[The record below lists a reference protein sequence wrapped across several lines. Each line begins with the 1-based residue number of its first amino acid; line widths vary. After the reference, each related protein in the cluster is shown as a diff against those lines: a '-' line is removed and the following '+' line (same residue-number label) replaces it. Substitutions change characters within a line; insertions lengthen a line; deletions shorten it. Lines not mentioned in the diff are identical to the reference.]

1 MMIKAGQM
9 LSFDKELENTR
20 NQSLQELIKRQDIRE
35 FVEKNHLN
43 QKALEDAWVDL
54 LAYVDDHEPCLHC
67 HGINECPKMN
77 KGQQIT
83 LSYDSYV
90 HRDVK
95 SCQYGLEK
103 HENDQLL
110 SCFHYNNMS
119 TKLALTN
126 LKSLTNEAVVNDDES
141 NIILTRQLIDYVNKP
156 QTKGFLV
163 CGGPKRTRIM
173 AGMMNEL
180 ARRGYEVGLCHVPT
194 LMADVKA
201 SFNSNEDTS
210 LVELVKNI
218 PYLLLDSVGE
228 ENVTNWSRDE
238 VLAMILDYRILNELP
253 TFMTSAYGFED
264 LETIYTNKYN
274 DKREQLRA
282 KNIVSKMKALCCEII
297 ID

>member
-1 MMIKAGQM
+1 MMIKAGQI
-9 LSFDKELENTR
+9 LSFNKELENTR
-20 NQSLQELIKRQDIRE
+20 NQSLQELVKRQDIRE
-35 FVEKNHLN
+35 FVEKNHLTK
-43 QKALEDAWVDL
+43 KALEDAWVDL

-67 HGINECPKMN
+67 HGIHECPKMN

-90 HRDVK
+90 HRDVC
-95 SCQYGLEK
+95 SCIYGLEK

-110 SCFHYNNMS
+110 SCYHYNNMS
-119 TKLALTN
+119 TRLALTN
-126 LKSLTNEAVVNDDES
+126 INDIS
-141 NIILTRQLIDYVNKP
+141 NKEIKNKKIYILTRQLIDYVNKP

-163 CGGPKRTRIM
+163 CGGPIRTKLM

-253 TFMTSAYGFED
+253 TFMTSAYSFED
-264 LETIYTNKYN
+264 LETIYMNKYN

>member
-1 MMIKAGQM
+1 MMIKAGQI
-9 LSFDKELENTR
+9 LSFNKELDNTR
-20 NQSLQELIKRQDIRE
+20 NRSLQELIQRQDIRE
-35 FVEKNHLN
+35 FVEKNHLTK
-43 QKALEDAWVDL
+43 KALEDAWVDL

-83 LSYDSYV
+83 LSYDNYV

-110 SCFHYNNMS
+110 SRFHYNNMS
-119 TKLALTN
+119 TRLALTN
-126 LKSLTNEAVVNDDES
+126 INDIS
-141 NIILTRQLIDYVNKP
+141 NKEIKNKKNYILTRKLIDYVNNP
-156 QTKGFLV
+156 QTTGFLV
-163 CGGPKRTRIM
+163 CGGPIRTKLM

-210 LVELVKNI
+210 LVDLVKNI

>member
-1 MMIKAGQM
+1 MMIKAGQI

-20 NQSLQELIKRQDIRE
+20 NQSLQELVKRQDIRE
-35 FVEKNHLN
+35 FVEKNHLTK
-43 QKALEDAWVDL
+43 KALEDAWVDL
-54 LAYVDDHEPCLHC
+54 LAYVDDHEPCVHC

-90 HRDVK
+90 HRDVC
-95 SCQYGLEK
+95 SCIYGLEK

-110 SCFHYNNMS
+110 SRFHYNNMS
-119 TKLALTN
+119 TRLALIS
-126 LKSLTNEAVVNDDES
+126 LKDMAAEAMNKNDAGTMLLTK
-141 NIILTRQLIDYVNKP
+141 QLIEYVNKP
-156 QTKGFLV
+156 QIKGFLV
-163 CGGPKRTRIM
+163 CGGPNRTRIM
-173 AGMMNEL
+173 AGMMNAL

-194 LMADVKA
+194 LMADVK
-201 SFNSNEDTS
+201 
-210 LVELVKNI
+210 
-218 PYLLLDSVGE
+218 

-253 TFMTSAYGFED
+253 TFMTSAYSFED
-264 LETIYTNKYN
+264 LETIYMSKYN

>member
-1 MMIKAGQM
+1 MIKAGQI
-9 LSFDKELENTR
+9 LSFDKELESTR
-20 NQSLQELIKRQDIRE
+20 NKSLKELIQRQDIRE
-35 FVEKNHLN
+35 FVEKNHLTK
-43 QKALEDAWVDL
+43 QALEDAWVDL
-54 LAYVDDHEPCLHC
+54 LAYVDDHEPCIHC
-67 HGINECPKMN
+67 HGINECPKVN

-90 HRDVK
+90 HRDVC
-95 SCQYGLEK
+95 SCAYGLEK

-110 SCFHYNNMS
+110 SRYHYNNMS
-119 TKLALTN
+119 TRLALTN
-126 LKSLTNEAVVNDDES
+126 LKGMTNEAMKSVSSLNL
-141 NIILTRQLIDYVNKP
+141 IKQLIEYINKP
-156 QTKGFLV
+156 ASKGFMV
-163 CGGPKRTRIM
+163 CGGPNRTKIM

-201 SFNSNEDTS
+201 SFNSSEDTS

-218 PYLLLDSVGE
+218 PYLLLDSIGE

-238 VLAMILDYRILNELP
+238 ILAMILDYRILNELP
-253 TFMTSAYGFED
+253 TFMTSAYDFED
-264 LETIYTNKYN
+264 LETIYMNKYN

-282 KNIVSKMKALCCEII
+282 KNIVSKMKALCFEII

>member
-1 MMIKAGQM
+1 MMIKAGQI
-9 LSFDKELENTR
+9 LSFNKELDNTR
-20 NQSLQELIKRQDIRE
+20 NRSLQELIQRQDIRE
-35 FVEKNHLN
+35 FVEKNHLTK
-43 QKALEDAWVDL
+43 KALEDAWVDL

-83 LSYDSYV
+83 LSYETYV

-110 SCFHYNNMS
+110 SRFHYNNMS
-119 TKLALTN
+119 TRLALTN
-126 LKSLTNEAVVNDDES
+126 INDIS
-141 NIILTRQLIDYVNKP
+141 NKEIKNKKNYILTRKLIDYVNNP

-163 CGGPKRTRIM
+163 CGGPIRTKLM

-180 ARRGYEVGLCHVPT
+180 ARCGYEVGLCHVPT

-210 LVELVKNI
+210 LVDLVKNI

>member
-1 MMIKAGQM
+1 MMIKAGQI
-9 LSFDKELENTR
+9 LSFNKELENTR
-20 NQSLQELIKRQDIRE
+20 NQSLQELVKRQDIRE
-35 FVEKNHLN
+35 FVEKNHLTK
-43 QKALEDAWVDL
+43 KALEDAWVDL
-54 LAYVDDHEPCLHC
+54 LAYVDDHEPCVHC

-110 SCFHYNNMS
+110 SCYHYNNMS
-119 TKLALTN
+119 TRLALTN
-126 LKSLTNEAVVNDDES
+126 INDIS
-141 NIILTRQLIDYVNKP
+141 NKEIKNKKIYILTRQLIDYVNKP

-163 CGGPKRTRIM
+163 CGGTIRTKLM

-253 TFMTSAYGFED
+253 TFMTSAYSFED
-264 LETIYTNKYN
+264 LETIYMNKYN

>member
-1 MMIKAGQM
+1 MMIKAGQI
-9 LSFDKELENTR
+9 LSFNKELDNTR
-20 NQSLQELIKRQDIRE
+20 NRSLQELIQRQDIRE
-35 FVEKNHLN
+35 FVEKNHLTK
-43 QKALEDAWVDL
+43 KALEDAWVDL

-83 LSYDSYV
+83 LSYETYV

-110 SCFHYNNMS
+110 SRFHYNNMS
-119 TKLALTN
+119 TRLALTN
-126 LKSLTNEAVVNDDES
+126 INDIS
-141 NIILTRQLIDYVNKP
+141 NKEIKNKKNYILTRKLIDYVNNP
-156 QTKGFLV
+156 QTTGFLV
-163 CGGPKRTRIM
+163 CGGPIRTKLM

-210 LVELVKNI
+210 LVDLVKNI

>member
-1 MMIKAGQM
+1 MIKAGQM
-9 LSFDKELENTR
+9 LSFNKELEDTR
-20 NQSLQELIKRQDIRE
+20 NHSLQELIKRQDIRE

-54 LAYVDDHEPCLHC
+54 LAYVDDHEPCLSC

-83 LSYDSYV
+83 LSYETYV
-90 HRDVK
+90 HRDVR

-110 SCFHYNNMS
+110 SRYHYNNMS
-119 TKLALTN
+119 TRLALTN
-126 LKSLTNEAVVNDDES
+126 INDMS
-141 NIILTRQLIDYVNKP
+141 NKEIKNKKVFELTRQLIEYVNKP
-156 QTKGFLV
+156 QAKGFLV
-163 CGGPKRTRIM
+163 CGGANRTRLM
-173 AGMMNEL
+173 AGMINEL

-210 LVELVKNI
+210 LVDLVKNI

>member
-1 MMIKAGQM
+1 MMIKAGQI
-9 LSFDKELENTR
+9 LSFNKEIENTR
-20 NQSLQELIKRQDIRE
+20 KRSLQELIQRQDIRE
-35 FVEKNHLN
+35 FVEKNHLT

-54 LAYVDDHEPCLHC
+54 LAYVDDHEPCLNC
-67 HGINECPKMN
+67 HGIHECPKMN

-83 LSYDSYV
+83 ISYDSYV
-90 HRDVK
+90 HRDVC
-95 SCQYGLEK
+95 SCIYGLEK

-110 SCFHYNNMS
+110 SHYHYNNMS
-119 TKLALTN
+119 TRLALTN
-126 LKSLTNEAVVNDDES
+126 INDVS
-141 NIILTRQLIDYVNKP
+141 NKEIKNKKNYILTRQLIDYVNKP

-163 CGGPKRTRIM
+163 CGGPNRTRIM
-173 AGMMNEL
+173 AGMMNAL

-194 LMADVKA
+194 LMSDVKA

-210 LVELVKNI
+210 LVDLVKNI

-264 LETIYTNKYN
+264 LETIYMNKYN

>member
-1 MMIKAGQM
+1 MMIKAGQI

-20 NQSLQELIKRQDIRE
+20 NQSLQELVKRQDIRE
-35 FVEKNHLN
+35 FVEKNHLTK
-43 QKALEDAWVDL
+43 KALEDAWVDL
-54 LAYVDDHEPCLHC
+54 LAYVDDHEPCVHC

-110 SCFHYNNMS
+110 SCYHYNNMS
-119 TKLALTN
+119 TRLALTN
-126 LKSLTNEAVVNDDES
+126 INDIS
-141 NIILTRQLIDYVNKP
+141 NKEIKNKKIYILTRQLIDYVNKP

-163 CGGPKRTRIM
+163 CGGPIRTKLM

-253 TFMTSAYGFED
+253 TFMTSAYSFED
-264 LETIYTNKYN
+264 LETIYMNKYN

>member
-1 MMIKAGQM
+1 MMIKAGQI

-35 FVEKNHLN
+35 FVEKNHLTK
-43 QKALEDAWVDL
+43 KALEDAWVDL

-83 LSYDSYV
+83 LSYETYV

-110 SCFHYNNMS
+110 SRFHYNNMS
-119 TKLALTN
+119 TRLALTN
-126 LKSLTNEAVVNDDES
+126 INDIS
-141 NIILTRQLIDYVNKP
+141 NKEIKNKKNYILTRKLIDYVNNP
-156 QTKGFLV
+156 QTTGFLV
-163 CGGPKRTRIM
+163 CGGPIRTKLM

-210 LVELVKNI
+210 LVDLVKNI

>member
-1 MMIKAGQM
+1 MILMFIVMYAVA
-9 LSFDKELENTR
+9 F
-20 NQSLQELIKRQDIRE
+20 
-35 FVEKNHLN
+35 
-43 QKALEDAWVDL
+43 
-54 LAYVDDHEPCLHC
+54 
-67 HGINECPKMN
+67 
-77 KGQQIT
+77 
-83 LSYDSYV
+83 
-90 HRDVK
+90 
-95 SCQYGLEK
+95 GLEK

-110 SCFHYNNMS
+110 SRFHYNNMS
-119 TKLALTN
+119 TRLALIS
-126 LKSLTNEAVVNDDES
+126 LKDMAAEAMNKNDAGTMLLTK
-141 NIILTRQLIDYVNKP
+141 QLIEYVNKP

-163 CGGPKRTRIM
+163 CGGPNRTRIM
-173 AGMMNEL
+173 AGMMNAL

-264 LETIYTNKYN
+264 LETIYMNKYN

-282 KNIVSKMKALCCEII
+282 KNIVSKMKALCYEII

>member
-1 MMIKAGQM
+1 M
-9 LSFDKELENTR
+9 LL
-20 NQSLQELIKRQDIRE
+20 
-35 FVEKNHLN
+35 
-43 QKALEDAWVDL
+43 
-54 LAYVDDHEPCLHC
+54 
-67 HGINECPKMN
+67 
-77 KGQQIT
+77 
-83 LSYDSYV
+83 
-90 HRDVK
+90 
-95 SCQYGLEK
+95 
-103 HENDQLL
+103 
-110 SCFHYNNMS
+110 
-119 TKLALTN
+119 TK
-126 LKSLTNEAVVNDDES
+126 
-141 NIILTRQLIDYVNKP
+141 QLIEYVNKP
-156 QTKGFLV
+156 QIKGFLV
-163 CGGPKRTRIM
+163 CGGPNRTRIM
-173 AGMMNEL
+173 AGMMNAL

-253 TFMTSAYGFED
+253 TFMTSAYSFED
-264 LETIYTNKYN
+264 LETIYMSKYN

>member
-1 MMIKAGQM
+1 MIKAGQM
-9 LSFDKELENTR
+9 LSFNKELEDTR
-20 NQSLQELIKRQDIRE
+20 NHSLQELIKRQDIRE

-95 SCQYGLEK
+95 SCIYGLEK

-110 SCFHYNNMS
+110 SRYHYNNMS
-119 TKLALTN
+119 TRLALTN
-126 LKSLTNEAVVNDDES
+126 INDMS
-141 NIILTRQLIDYVNKP
+141 NKEIKNKKIFELTRQLIEYVNKP

-163 CGGPKRTRIM
+163 CGGANRTRLM

>member
-1 MMIKAGQM
+1 MMIKAGQI
-9 LSFDKELENTR
+9 LSFNKELENTR
-20 NQSLQELIKRQDIRE
+20 NQSLQELVKRQDIRE
-35 FVEKNHLN
+35 FVEKNHLTK
-43 QKALEDAWVDL
+43 KALEDAWVDL

-67 HGINECPKMN
+67 HGIHECPKMN

-90 HRDVK
+90 HRDVC
-95 SCQYGLEK
+95 SCIYGLEK

-110 SCFHYNNMS
+110 SCYHYNNMS
-119 TKLALTN
+119 TRLALTN
-126 LKSLTNEAVVNDDES
+126 INDIS
-141 NIILTRQLIDYVNKP
+141 NKEIKNKKIYILTRQLIDYVNKP

-163 CGGPKRTRIM
+163 CGGPIRTKLM
-173 AGMMNEL
+173 AGMINEL

-253 TFMTSAYGFED
+253 TFMTSAYSFED
-264 LETIYTNKYN
+264 LETIYMSKYN

>member
-1 MMIKAGQM
+1 MMIKAGQI

-20 NQSLQELIKRQDIRE
+20 NQSLQELVKRQDIRE
-35 FVEKNHLN
+35 FVEKNHLTK
-43 QKALEDAWVDL
+43 KALEDAWVDL

-83 LSYDSYV
+83 LSYETYV

-110 SCFHYNNMS
+110 SRFHYNNMS
-119 TKLALTN
+119 TRIALTN
-126 LKSLTNEAVVNDDES
+126 INDIS
-141 NIILTRQLIDYVNKP
+141 NKEIKNKKNYILTRKLIDYVNNP

-163 CGGPKRTRIM
+163 CGGPIRTKLM

-210 LVELVKNI
+210 LVDLVKNI

>member
-1 MMIKAGQM
+1 MIKAGQM
-9 LSFDKELENTR
+9 LSFNKELEDTR
-20 NQSLQELIKRQDIRE
+20 NHSLQELIKRQDIRE

-43 QKALEDAWVDL
+43 QKVLEDAWVDL
-54 LAYVDDHEPCLHC
+54 LAYVDDHAPCLHC

-90 HRDVK
+90 HRDVR

-110 SCFHYNNMS
+110 SRFHYNNMS
-119 TKLALTN
+119 TRLALTN
-126 LKSLTNEAVVNDDES
+126 INDMS
-141 NIILTRQLIDYVNKP
+141 NKEIKNKKIFELTRQLIEYVNKP

-163 CGGPKRTRIM
+163 CGGPTRTRFM

-194 LMADVKA
+194 LMSDVKA

>member
-1 MMIKAGQM
+1 MMIKAGQI
-9 LSFDKELENTR
+9 LSFNKELENTR
-20 NQSLQELIKRQDIRE
+20 NQSLQELVKRQDIRE
-35 FVEKNHLN
+35 FVEKNHLTK
-43 QKALEDAWVDL
+43 KALEDAWVDL
-54 LAYVDDHEPCLHC
+54 LAYVDDHEPCVHC

-110 SCFHYNNMS
+110 SCYHYNNMS
-119 TKLALTN
+119 TRLALTN
-126 LKSLTNEAVVNDDES
+126 INDIS
-141 NIILTRQLIDYVNKP
+141 NKEIKNKKIYILTRQLIDYVNKP

-163 CGGPKRTRIM
+163 CGGPIRTKLM

-264 LETIYTNKYN
+264 LETIYMNKYN

>member
-1 MMIKAGQM
+1 M
-9 LSFDKELENTR
+9 
-20 NQSLQELIKRQDIRE
+20 
-35 FVEKNHLN
+35 
-43 QKALEDAWVDL
+43 DL

-90 HRDVK
+90 HRDVR
-95 SCQYGLEK
+95 SCIYGLEK

-110 SCFHYNNMS
+110 SRFHYNNMS
-119 TKLALTN
+119 TRLALIS
-126 LKSLTNEAVVNDDES
+126 LKDMVSEAMNKNDARTM
-141 NIILTRQLIDYVNKP
+141 ILTKQLIEYVNKP
-156 QTKGFLV
+156 QAKGFLV
-163 CGGPKRTRIM
+163 CGGPNRTRIM
-173 AGMMNEL
+173 SGMMNEL

-238 VLAMILDYRILNELP
+238 VFAMILDYRILNELP

-264 LETIYTNKYN
+264 LETIYMSKYN

>member
-1 MMIKAGQM
+1 MMIKAGQI

-20 NQSLQELIKRQDIRE
+20 NQSLQELVKRQDIRE
-35 FVEKNHLN
+35 FVEKNHLTK
-43 QKALEDAWVDL
+43 KALEDAWVDL
-54 LAYVDDHEPCLHC
+54 LAYVDDHEPCVHC

-90 HRDVK
+90 HRDVC
-95 SCQYGLEK
+95 SCIYGLMAAEAMNK
-103 HENDQLL
+103 NDAGTMLL
-110 SCFHYNNMS
+110 
-119 TKLALTN
+119 TK
-126 LKSLTNEAVVNDDES
+126 
-141 NIILTRQLIDYVNKP
+141 QLIEYVNKP
-156 QTKGFLV
+156 QIKGFLV
-163 CGGPKRTRIM
+163 CGGPNRTRIM
-173 AGMMNEL
+173 AGMMNAL
-180 ARRGYEVGLCHVPT
+180 ARRGYEVGLCHIPT

-253 TFMTSAYGFED
+253 TFMTSAYSFED
-264 LETIYTNKYN
+264 LETIYMSKYN

>member
-1 MMIKAGQM
+1 MMIKAGQI
-9 LSFDKELENTR
+9 LSFDKQLENTR

-35 FVEKNHLN
+35 FVEKNHLTK
-43 QKALEDAWVDL
+43 KALEDAWVDL
-54 LAYVDDHEPCLHC
+54 LAYVDDHEPCVHC

-90 HRDVK
+90 HRDVR
-95 SCQYGLEK
+95 SCPYGLEK

-110 SCFHYNNMS
+110 SRFHYNNMS
-119 TKLALTN
+119 TRLALTN
-126 LKSLTNEAVVNDDES
+126 INDIS
-141 NIILTRQLIDYVNKP
+141 NKEIKNKKIFMLTRQLIEYVNKP

-180 ARRGYEVGLCHVPT
+180 ARRSYEVGLCHVPT

-264 LETIYTNKYN
+264 LETIYMSKYN

>member
-1 MMIKAGQM
+1 MMIKAGQI
-9 LSFDKELENTR
+9 LSFDKQLENTR

-35 FVEKNHLN
+35 FVEKNHLTK
-43 QKALEDAWVDL
+43 KALEDAWVDL
-54 LAYVDDHEPCLHC
+54 LAYVDDHEPCVHC

-90 HRDVK
+90 HRDVR
-95 SCQYGLEK
+95 SCPYGLEK

-110 SCFHYNNMS
+110 SRFHYNNMS
-119 TKLALTN
+119 TRLALTN
-126 LKSLTNEAVVNDDES
+126 INDIS
-141 NIILTRQLIDYVNKP
+141 NKEIKNKKIFMLTRQLIEYVNKP

-180 ARRGYEVGLCHVPT
+180 ARRSYEVGLCHVPT

-218 PYLLLDSVGE
+218 PYLLLDSIGE

-264 LETIYTNKYN
+264 LETIYMSKYN

>member
-1 MMIKAGQM
+1 MMIKAGQI

-35 FVEKNHLN
+35 FVEKNHLTK
-43 QKALEDAWVDL
+43 KALEDAWVDL

-83 LSYDSYV
+83 LSYETYV

-110 SCFHYNNMS
+110 SRFHYNNMS
-119 TKLALTN
+119 TRLALIS
-126 LKSLTNEAVVNDDES
+126 LKDMAAEAMNKKDAS
-141 NIILTRQLIDYVNKP
+141 MMILTKQLIEYVNRP
-156 QTKGFLV
+156 QTK
-163 CGGPKRTRIM
+163 
-173 AGMMNEL
+173 GMMNEL

-210 LVELVKNI
+210 LVDLVKNI

>member
-1 MMIKAGQM
+1 MMIKAGQI
-9 LSFDKELENTR
+9 LSFNKELDNTR
-20 NQSLQELIKRQDIRE
+20 NRSLQELIQRQDIRE
-35 FVEKNHLN
+35 FVEKNHLTK
-43 QKALEDAWVDL
+43 KALEDAWVDL

-83 LSYDSYV
+83 LSYETYV

-110 SCFHYNNMS
+110 SRFHYNNMS
-119 TKLALTN
+119 TRLALTN
-126 LKSLTNEAVVNDDES
+126 INDIS
-141 NIILTRQLIDYVNKP
+141 NKEIKNKKNYILTRKLIDYVNNP

-163 CGGPKRTRIM
+163 CGGPIRTKLM

-210 LVELVKNI
+210 LVDLVKNI

-264 LETIYTNKYN
+264 LETIYMNKYN

>member
-1 MMIKAGQM
+1 MQKVGEF
-9 LSFDKELENTR
+9 LSFDQEVEKTRNKSLKELIQR
-20 NQSLQELIKRQDIRE
+20 KDIRE
-35 FVEKNHLN
+35 FVEKNHLS
-43 QKALEDAWVDL
+43 KKTLEEAWVDL
-54 LAYVDDHEPCLHC
+54 LAYVDDHHICEGCQ
-67 HGINECPKMN
+67 GIQDCPKMN

-83 LSYDSYV
+83 LSYENYV
-90 HRDVK
+90 HRDVC
-95 SCQYGLEK
+95 SCPYGQEK

-110 SCFHYNNMS
+110 SRYHYNNMS
-119 TKLALTN
+119 TRLALTS
-126 LKSLTNEAVVNDDES
+126 LKTMTNEVIDDAS
-141 NIILTRQLIDYVNKP
+141 SMNLIKKLITYINKP
-156 QTKGFLV
+156 TSKGFMV
-163 CGGPKRTRIM
+163 CVGAGRTKIM

-201 SFNSNEDTS
+201 SFNTNEDTS

-238 VLAMILDYRILNELP
+238 ILAMILDYRILNELP
-253 TFMTSAYGFED
+253 TFMTSAYDFDD
-264 LETIYTNKYN
+264 LETIYMNKYN

>member
-1 MMIKAGQM
+1 MMI
-9 LSFDKELENTR
+9 L
-20 NQSLQELIKRQDIRE
+20 
-35 FVEKNHLN
+35 
-43 QKALEDAWVDL
+43 
-54 LAYVDDHEPCLHC
+54 
-67 HGINECPKMN
+67 
-77 KGQQIT
+77 
-83 LSYDSYV
+83 
-90 HRDVK
+90 
-95 SCQYGLEK
+95 
-103 HENDQLL
+103 
-110 SCFHYNNMS
+110 
-119 TKLALTN
+119 TK
-126 LKSLTNEAVVNDDES
+126 
-141 NIILTRQLIDYVNKP
+141 QLIEYVNRP

-163 CGGPKRTRIM
+163 CGGPNRTRIM

-210 LVELVKNI
+210 LVDLVKNI

>member
-1 MMIKAGQM
+1 MMIKAGQI
-9 LSFDKELENTR
+9 LSFNKELENTR
-20 NQSLQELIKRQDIRE
+20 NQSLQELVKRQDIRE
-35 FVEKNHLN
+35 FVEKNHLTK
-43 QKALEDAWVDL
+43 KALEDAWVDL
-54 LAYVDDHEPCLHC
+54 LAYVDDHEPCVHC

-110 SCFHYNNMS
+110 SCYHYNNMS
-119 TKLALTN
+119 TRLALTN
-126 LKSLTNEAVVNDDES
+126 INDIS
-141 NIILTRQLIDYVNKP
+141 NKEIKNKKIYILTRQLIDYVNKP

-163 CGGPKRTRIM
+163 CGGPIRTKLM

-253 TFMTSAYGFED
+253 TFMTSAYSFED
-264 LETIYTNKYN
+264 LETIYMSKYN